1 MKIKKISIENFRSIW
16 IEEIIFPES
25 WILALVWPNNAW
37 KSNIMKAIYNILWDN
52 WFNWERA
59 ELNDFFMKNKDFDI
73 KIKIIFT
80 DWKRVEFD
88 SKEGWASYFSA
99 SNQKINQWNIPEW
112 STWSVKDDF
121 PCTLLPANRSL
132 EKNLQFRSYELMG
145 KIAKKFNEKAKERK
159 VELETKFWEVMDI
172 LNAVDWF
179 SGFKSDFIDF
189 FNEMQSDSPY
199 KLKVDF
205 KAFSPL
211 NYFKTINIL
220 ANDSSVDEEFNI
232 DIEELWEWNKSLILF
247 SLLRSYAKNMKQE
260 ATGILA
266 IEEPEIYL
274 HPQARRHLYSIFQE
288 IVRESNIQIIYT
300 THSPDFISTEEFDS
314 LWLVSKH
321 PEEWTQL
328 KIVTKK
334 ELVDFSVNTWVPI
347 NKTNIE
353 NIKSFYS
360 STSNFRLNEWFF
372 AKKLFLVEWETEEFC
387 LPLLFSIFWIDCNS
401 KWISI
406 IWVNWKNQIPKYWR
420 LFKSFWIDCYVIFD
434 NDKKNTNDCWNS
446 NIASCF
452 NVQEADIEN
461 LWPWIFYKSINAFRV
476 DIFEQKLSVFWKDF
490 ENALKEDFKKYCED
504 NRLTNNYDT
513 YLTEANTIIKP
524 TWNWQKW
531 QISRFVVKEI
541 IKNYTN
547 YKPKFIEQILLESA
561 LLEVNS
567 IITSEAEIEISIE
580 NIPF

>member
-1 MKIKKISIENFRSIW
+1 MKIKKITIENFRSIG

-25 WILALVWPNNAW
+25 GILSLVGPNNAG
-37 KSNIMKAIYNILWDN
+37 KSNIMKAVYNILGDN
-52 WFNWERA
+52 WFNGERA
-59 ELNDFFMKNKDFDI
+59 EINDYFMKDSSNTI
-73 KIKIIFT
+73 KIGIYFDDGK
-80 DWKRVEFD
+80 KVLFD
-88 SKEGWASYFSA
+88 SKEGWASYFDVQRP
-99 SNQKINQWNIPEW
+99 NEQLKKINQWNIPTG
-112 STWSVKDDF
+112 STGSVKDDF

-159 VELETKFWEVMDI
+159 VELETKFGEVMDI
-172 LNAVDWF
+172 LNAVDGF

-232 DIEELWEWNKSLILF
+232 DIEELGEGNKSLILF

-314 LWLVSKH
+314 LGLVSKD
-321 PEEWTQL
+321 PEEGTQL

-334 ELVDFSVNTWVPI
+334 ELVDFSINTGVPAS
-347 NKTNIE
+347 KT
-353 NIKSFYS
+353 
-360 STSNFRLNEWFF
+360 
-372 AKKLFLVEWETEEFC
+372 
-387 LPLLFSIFWIDCNS
+387 
-401 KWISI
+401 
-406 IWVNWKNQIPKYWR
+406 
-420 LFKSFWIDCYVIFD
+420 
-434 NDKKNTNDCWNS
+434 
-446 NIASCF
+446 
-452 NVQEADIEN
+452 
-461 LWPWIFYKSINAFRV
+461 
-476 DIFEQKLSVFWKDF
+476 
-490 ENALKEDFKKYCED
+490 
-504 NRLTNNYDT
+504 
-513 YLTEANTIIKP
+513 
-524 TWNWQKW
+524 
-531 QISRFVVKEI
+531 
-541 IKNYTN
+541 
-547 YKPKFIEQILLESA
+547 
-561 LLEVNS
+561 
-567 IITSEAEIEISIE
+567 
-580 NIPF
+580 

>member
-1 MKIKKISIENFRSIW
+1 
-16 IEEIIFPES
+16 
-25 WILALVWPNNAW
+25 
-37 KSNIMKAIYNILWDN
+37 MKAVYNILWDS
-52 WFNWERA
+52 WFNWDKA
-59 ELNDFFMKNKDFDI
+59 EINDFFMKDSKNII
-73 KIKIIFT
+73 KIEIYFDDGK
-80 DWKRVEFD
+80 KVLFD
-88 SKEGWASYFSA
+88 SKEWWASYFDIER
-99 SNQKINQWNIPEW
+99 NNEQPKKINQWNIPKW

-132 EKNLQFRSYELMG
+132 EKNLQFRSYELMW

-159 VELETKFWEVMDI
+159 FALEQKFWEVMSI
-172 LNAVDWF
+172 LNSVEWF
-179 SGFKSDFIDF
+179 SSFKSDFIIF

-260 ATGILA
+260 ATWILA

-274 HPQARRHLYSIFQE
+274 HPQARRHLYYIFQE

-314 LWLVSKH
+314 LWLVSKD
-321 PEEWTQL
+321 PKEWTQL

-334 ELVDFSVNTWVPI
+334 ELVDFSINTWVPS

-387 LPLLFSIFWIDCNS
+387 LPLLFSMFWIDCNS
-401 KWISI
+401 RWISI

-434 NDKKNTNDCWNS
+434 NDKKDANNCWNS
-446 NIASCF
+446 NISSCF
-452 NVQEADIEN
+452 NTQETDIEN
-461 LWPWIFYKSINAFRV
+461 LWTWIFYKSLNASKV
-476 DIFEQKLSVFWKDF
+476 DIFEQKLFVFQKDF
-490 ENALKEDFKKYCED
+490 ENALKGDFNKYCED
-504 NRLTNNYDT
+504 ADLANKYDT
-513 YLTEANTIIKP
+513 YLIEANSIIKP

-531 QISRFVVKEI
+531 QILRFVVKEI

-547 YKPKFIEQILLESA
+547 YKPKFIEQILIESG
-561 LLEVNS
+561 LLEINTD
-567 IITSEAEIEISIE
+567 ITSETKISTEDIS
-580 NIPF
+580 F